1 MFPLFHTSQVFKMD
15 IHVNILRCML
25 WKKKRN
31 VHPNFVFKREV
42 TNKLPWE
49 KLTKREV
56 EIDWN
61 NFTLKIYQNLDT
73 LNWDEKG

>member
-1 MFPLFHTSQVFKMD
+1 MFHTSQIFKMD
-15 IHVNILRCML
+15 IYTCKYIKMYAL
-25 WKKKRN
+25 KKKRN